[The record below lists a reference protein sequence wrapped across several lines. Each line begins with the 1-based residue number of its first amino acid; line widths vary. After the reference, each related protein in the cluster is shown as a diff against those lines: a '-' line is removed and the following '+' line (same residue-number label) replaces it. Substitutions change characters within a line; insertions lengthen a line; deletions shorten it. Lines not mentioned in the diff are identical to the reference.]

1 MTIEFLRV
9 AIKCAGQAGCN
20 RFVGPFASRGD
31 KVTMGILRQSRA
43 ECSPEE
49 AEMQK
54 SFIDMLHAAWR
65 TEIDGSTLTFY
76 SRQGQSII
84 LAPMPR

>member
-1 MTIEFLRV
+1 MTIDFLRGGDQV
-9 AIKCAGQAGCN
+9 RGQAGCN

-31 KVTMGILRQSRA
+31 KVTMGIPRQSRA

-65 TEIDGSTLTFY
+65 TD
-76 SRQGQSII
+76 R
-84 LAPMPR
+84 R